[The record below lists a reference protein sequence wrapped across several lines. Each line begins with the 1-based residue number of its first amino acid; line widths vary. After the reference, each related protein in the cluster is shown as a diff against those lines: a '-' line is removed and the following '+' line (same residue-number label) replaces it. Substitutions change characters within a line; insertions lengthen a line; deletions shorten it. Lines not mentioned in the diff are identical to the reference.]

1 MPRLNLIAV
10 AAASAGLLACGAAM
24 AQTSTKTTK
33 TTAHHAAHHAPA
45 KPAAEPVLTPATPE
59 QLAAAQRA
67 EYGDYHCEFDQTLN
81 VSANAKAPGYV
92 DVKFKKA
99 TYVMKPVVSST
110 GAIRLEDV
118 TGRTLMVQIATKSML
133 LDNKLGQR
141 LVDNCQ
147 NADQV
152 KAATAMAPSS

>member
-1 MPRLNLIAV
+1 MSRSTLVALA
-10 AAASAGLLACGAAM
+10 AAASLFACGAAT
-24 AQTSTKTTK
+24 AQTAT
-33 TTAHHAAHHAPA
+33 TTAKAAAH
-45 KPAAEPVLTPATPE
+45 KPAAKHTAKAAEPTLAPASPE
-59 QLAAAQRA
+59 QMAAAERA
-67 EYGDYHCEFDQTLN
+67 QLGDYHCEFDQTLN

-133 LDNKLGQR
+133 LDTKLGQR

-147 NADQV
+147 TPDQL